1 MNAGDIYGR
10 GIAFPPHIGPD
21 GRWAW
26 SEGAQNI
33 REAIQIILLTEAGER
48 LMLAT
53 FGGGLR
59 RFLFE
64 PNTATTRRLIQER
77 VSEAL
82 RLWEPRIRVGAVRV
96 QPVTD
101 ATGQP
106 DDREVTITIEYT
118 LVATR
123 AGGQVSLTLPVGQ

>member
-1 MNAGDIYGR
+1 MNAGQVYGR

-48 LMLAT
+48 LMLGT

-64 PNTATTRRLIQER
+64 PNTTTTRRLIQER
-77 VSEAL
+77 VLEAL
-82 RLWEPRIRVGAVRV
+82 RLWEPRINVSAVRV
-96 QPVTD
+96 EPV
-101 ATGQP
+101 P
-106 DDREVTITIEYT
+106 DDARQVTVTIEYT

-123 AGGQVSLTLPVGQ
+123 AGGQASLTLPVGG